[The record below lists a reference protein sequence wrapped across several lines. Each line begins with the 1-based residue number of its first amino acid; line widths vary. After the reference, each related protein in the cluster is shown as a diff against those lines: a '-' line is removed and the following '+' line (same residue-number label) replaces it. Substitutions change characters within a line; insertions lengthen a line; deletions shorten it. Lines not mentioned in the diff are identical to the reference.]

1 MGDGFRYVELI
12 KIIDEEDTKN
22 ILYKYTILWIIIM
35 IEIYLKMNH
44 LTNNYLKGQDV
55 NGSAFNNKR
64 N

>member
-55 NGSAFNNKR
+55 NGSGFNNKR